1 MNRIRTIALVVSVVA
16 VVSWRSLPS
25 FAQAPDPAD
34 AFFNDGVLHEI
45 RLSVNTRDLQVLKDH
60 WQDKTYYPADFRWNN
75 QVVRNVGIRSR
86 GGGSR
91 RPNKLS
97 LRVDMNRYT
106 DGQTF
111 LGLKSFIL
119 RNTSQD
125 PSYMR
130 ERLAMLFF
138 RRLGIPAVRE
148 AHARVFINNQY
159 AGLYTIVESPDTDFL
174 RKNLGENAGHLYEY
188 HFDNETVLAGQAPF
202 TFQFL
207 GSNPNLYVPVPFQP
221 QTLEDDPQGDVIA
234 RFVQAVGDTG
244 NPDWRANVS
253 AFLDLSGFIR
263 HLAVENF
270 LAEEDGLTG
279 DYGPNNFYF
288 YRFANTN
295 RFVFLP
301 WDKSQSFY
309 DVFFS
314 IFRNIRNGPEETR
327 NVLAVRALQ
336 EPDLLQQYLDT
347 MIEAGDFAVLGAAPD
362 QPGFLEAEVGRVYD
376 QIHAAAVEDTFI
388 FTAEEFEQAVLD
400 LRAFAR
406 DRSGFVSAQ
415 VANAR

>member
-1 MNRIRTIALVVSVVA
+1 MKRIRTISLVLVVA
-16 VVSWRSLPS
+16 AIVSWLSRPSL
-25 FAQAPDPAD
+25 AQAPDPAD
-34 AFFNDGVLHEI
+34 AFFNDTVLHEI
-45 RLSVNTRDLQVLKDH
+45 RLSVNTRDLQTLKDH
-60 WQDKTYYPADFRWNN
+60 WLEKTYYPADFRWNG

-86 GGGSR
+86 GQGSR

-111 LGLKSFIL
+111 LGLRSFIL

-130 ERLAMLFF
+130 ERLAMFFF

-148 AHARVFINNQY
+148 AHARLFINNQY
-159 AGLYTIVESPDTDFL
+159 AGLFTIVESPDTDYL
-174 RKNLGENAGHLYEY
+174 RKSLGENTGRLYEY
-188 HFDNETVLAGQAPF
+188 HFDNETVNAGATPF
-202 TFQFL
+202 NFSFL

-221 QTLEDDPQGDVIA
+221 QTFEDDPQGDVIA
-234 RFVQAVGDTG
+234 RFVQNVGDTG
-244 NPDWRANVS
+244 NPDWRSNVS
-253 AFLDLSGFIR
+253 AFIDLNGFIR

-270 LAEEDGLTG
+270 LAEEDGVTG

-288 YRFANTN
+288 YRFANTT

-301 WDKSQSFY
+301 WDKSNAFF
-309 DVFFS
+309 DVFYS
-314 IFRNIRNGPEETR
+314 IFRNIRNGPEDHR

-347 MIEAGDFAVLGAAPD
+347 LIECADVAVQGASPD
-362 QPGFLEAEVGRVYD
+362 TPGFLEAEIDRVYQ
-376 QIHAAAVEDTFI
+376 QIHAAAVEDTSI
-388 FTAEEFEQAVLD
+388 FTVDQFEQANLD

-406 DRSGFVSAQ
+406 DRSGFVRVQ
-415 VANAR
+415 VATP

>member
-1 MNRIRTIALVVSVVA
+1 MNRIRTIAFVVAVVA

-60 WQDKTYYPADFRWNN
+60 WLDKTYYPADFRWNN

-111 LGLKSFIL
+111 LGLRSFIL

-130 ERLAMLFF
+130 ERLAMGFF

-159 AGLYTIVESPDTDFL
+159 AGLFTIVESPDTDYL
-174 RKNLGENAGHLYEY
+174 RKSLGENTGRLYEF
-188 HFDNETVLAGQAPF
+188 HFDNDTFLAGQGAF
-202 TFQFL
+202 TFRFL
-207 GSNPNLYVPVPFQP
+207 GSNPSLYVPSPFQP
-221 QTLEDDPQGDVIA
+221 QTFEDDPQGDVIA
-234 RFVQAVGDTG
+234 RWMQAISDLG
-244 NPDWRANVS
+244 NPDWRGGVS
-253 AFLDLSGFIR
+253 AFLDLPGFIR
-263 HLAVENF
+263 HLAIENF

-279 DYGPNNFYF
+279 DYGPNNFYL
-288 YRFANTN
+288 YRFANTT
-295 RFVFLP
+295 RFQFLP
-301 WDKSQSFY
+301 WDKSNAFY

-314 IFRNIRNGPEETR
+314 IFRNIRNGPDELR
-327 NVLAVRALQ
+327 NVLVLRALD
-336 EPDLLQQYLDT
+336 EPDLLQLYLDT
-347 MIEAGDFAVLGAAPD
+347 MLECAAAAEGTPD
-362 QPGFLEAEVGRVYD
+362 TPGFLEAEVARISD
-376 QIHAAAVEDTFI
+376 QIRLAAREDTFI
-388 FTAEEFEQAVLD
+388 FTPDEFEQAVAD
-400 LRAFAR
+400 LAAFAR
-406 DRSGFVSAQ
+406 DRSRLVRAQ
-415 VANAR
+415 VAAARGQ

>member
-1 MNRIRTIALVVSVVA
+1 MKRIWAIPLVVA
-16 VVSWRSLPS
+16 VVAWLSIPS
-25 FAQAPDPAD
+25 HAQGTDQAA
-34 AFFNDGVLHEI
+34 AFFDDTVLHEI
-45 RLSVNTRDLQVLKDH
+45 RLSVNTRDLALLQEH
-60 WQDKTYYPADFRWNN
+60 WQDNTYYPADMRWIDGN

-86 GGGSR
+86 GQGSR

-111 LGLKSFIL
+111 MSLRSFIL

-130 ERLAMLFF
+130 EHLSMSFF
-138 RRLGIPAVRE
+138 RKLGIPAVRE
-148 AHARVFINNQY
+148 AHAKLFINNAY
-159 AGLYTIVESPDTDFL
+159 VGLYTIVESPDTDYL
-174 RKNLGENAGHLYEY
+174 QKNLGENGGHLYEY
-188 HFDNETVLAGQAPF
+188 HFDNDTVNAGAAPF
-202 TFQFL
+202 TFSFL

-221 QTLEDDPQGDVIA
+221 QTFENDPQGDVIV
-234 RFVQAVGDTG
+234 RFVQAISDTG
-244 NPDWRANVS
+244 NPDWRSNVAS
-253 AFLDLSGFIR
+253 FIDLNGFIR

-288 YRFANTN
+288 YRFNNTQ
-295 RFVFLP
+295 RFMFLP
-301 WDKSQSFY
+301 WDKSNSFF

-314 IFRNIRNGPEETR
+314 IFRNIRNGPEDHR

-336 EPDLLQQYLDT
+336 EADLFQQYLDVMSECADIAVAGASPDT
-347 MIEAGDFAVLGAAPD
+347 MGY
-362 QPGFLEAEVGRVYD
+362 LEGEVDRIYQ

-388 FTAEEFEQAVLD
+388 FTVDQFEQANLD

-406 DRSGFVSAQ
+406 DRSGIVRAQ
-415 VANAR
+415 VAAR